1 MDKHDHWILFA
12 ALDFRR
18 RHQPTL
24 NIRAFVRPLDA
35 FGFAPVRLQPSVVV
49 RQLTPFADWTGK
61 DFGWR
66 VIRTA
71 HDGGEVAILRQSEV
85 WKVSKCVYAL
95 RALPDRSCRIVGRI
109 QLRNCAAAT
118 DVLDKQNSTGCLP
131 EK

>member
-1 MDKHDHWILFA
+1 MDKHYHRIFFA
-12 ALDFRR
+12 GLAFRR

-35 FGFAPVRLQPSVVV
+35 FRFSPVCLQTGVVV
-49 RQLTPFADWTGK
+49 RQLMPFADWTGK
-61 DFGWR
+61 NLGGR

-71 HDGGEVAILRQSEV
+71 HNGRQVAIVRQREV

-95 RALPDRSCRIVGRI
+95 GTFPDRSRRIVGRI

-118 DVLDKQNSTGCLP
+118 DVLDEQNSTGCLP